1 VVATIFES
9 RPVFCGEGVRTWGS
23 DIELGMNGGS
33 GGKGGEGVG
42 VEDDV
47 DDSVHEAV
55 GVDNAVEDG
64 VVGVLMAAGVG
75 VADEAFEDGIVGAV
89 LETGG
94 TDEDELG
101 GSLTI
106 LWEG

>member
-1 VVATIFES
+1 
-9 RPVFCGEGVRTWGS
+9 
-23 DIELGMNGGS
+23 MNGGS
-33 GGKGGEGVG
+33 GGKRGEGVG

-47 DDSVHEAV
+47 DNSVHEAV

-64 VVGVLMAAGVG
+64 VVGALMAAGVG
-75 VADEAFEDGIVGAV
+75 GADEAFEDGIVGAV

-94 TDEDELG
+94 TGEDELG